1 MVTYACYHDS
11 EAARGK
17 DPRVEALFARARSLK
32 LQKPHLI
39 GMTDGEGVLPVTV
52 AALKILRRGGSV
64 SIIADLRDVR
74 VPTNLHG
81 KEGITDLEWRESW
94 LSFLESHLI
103 PFHHADPAAV
113 VDPTT
118 VERTS
123 AIRSYRNG
131 IAALEAAVAAH
142 QRPIK
147 SPLTYVCGRP
157 PYGYKVVEQ
166 ALKVD
171 LDQAAAVTI
180 IFKAI
185 RKGKNIREAI
195 DVLMATGPTTLK
207 REFWD
212 RTKVARI
219 LAHAPLYCTG
229 AYKVRGSVVSLPH
242 LVFLPAKW
250 LTTGQRV
257 PVSPAGVPD
266 TMAGR
271 S

>member
-1 MVTYACYHDS
+1 MVTYACHPEGEGS
-11 EAARGK
+11 WQT
-17 DPRVEALFARARSLK
+17 LTARARALK
-32 LQKPHLI
+32 LQKPHFLA
-39 GMTDGEGVLPVTV
+39 MTKSEGVLPVTV

-64 SIIADLRDVR
+64 SIIADLRDVH
-74 VPTNLHG
+74 VPTSLAG

-103 PFHHADPAAV
+103 PFHHADPSEV
-113 VDPTT
+113 VDPATI
-118 VERTS
+118 ERTS

-142 QRPIK
+142 QRPVK

-157 PYGYKVVEQ
+157 PYGYKVVDQ
-166 ALKVD
+166 QLQID
-171 LDQAAAVTI
+171 SDQAAAVKV
-180 IFKAI
+180 IFEAM
-185 RKGKNIREAI
+185 RRGKNIREALDAI
-195 DVLMATGPTTLK
+195 VAKESANPSG
-207 REFWD
+207 EFWD

-229 AYKVRGSVVSLPH
+229 AYKVRGTIMSLPH

-250 LTTGQRV
+250 AKTGQRN
-257 PVSPAGVPD
+257 PISPASGPG